1 MIRNM
6 LVALLVLAFASPAL
20 AQEFPLT
27 IDHAFGQTVIP
38 ARPER
43 VATIDY
49 NGADNLLALGV
60 QPVLVRYWFGDYPRA
75 VWPWADTLLQGTP
88 QILNGEI
95 NFEQIAATRPDVIM
109 ALYSGITAEDYAKL
123 SKIAPVVAI
132 PAGVG
137 TYELPWRDQAIIA
150 GRAIGREAEAEAQ
163 VAAIEARLKGIAA
176 AHPGWSGSTVTLATV
191 WSDKPNVYAPGDPRV
206 QLLNALGLK
215 NNPALVALATPGTFY
230 IELSEE
236 QPEPFDSDLLL
247 WFADEGVPP
256 IEKVAFRQTLAAVK
270 EGREIFLGPLM
281 TSALSHTSLLS
292 LPYALDVIEP
302 LIADALDG
310 NGVAP
315 DARITP

>member
-1 MIRNM
+1 M
-6 LVALLVLAFASPAL
+6 LRLSLLALFAATPAL

-27 IDHAFGQTVIP
+27 LDTAFGQTIIP
-38 ARPER
+38 AAPER

-75 VWPWADTLLQGTP
+75 VWPWADALLTDTP
-88 QILNGEI
+88 EILKGEI
-95 NFEQIAATRPDVIM
+95 NFEQIAASDPDVIM

-123 SKIAPVVAI
+123 SQIAPVVAI

-137 TYELPWRDQAIIA
+137 PYELPWRDQALIA
-150 GRAIGREAEAEAQ
+150 GRALGRETEAGAQ
-163 VAAIEARLKGIAA
+163 VAAIEARLTAIAT
-176 AHPGWSGSTVTLATV
+176 AHPEWADSTVTLGTV

-206 QLLNALGLK
+206 QLLNDLGLQ
-215 NNPALVALATPGTFY
+215 NNPALVALATPGSFY

-256 IEKVAFRQTLAAVK
+256 IEALAFRPKLAAAQ
-270 EGREIFLGPLM
+270 EGREVFLGPLM

-292 LPYALDVIEP
+292 LPYALDRLEP

-315 DARITP
+315 DARITE